1 MGIRRFS
8 DNFPK
13 IYAKTRF
20 SKIHELASQASST
33 QTKQTKYSL
42 HERSEH
48 RERARQ
54 AQSSQIKQTKNSPY
68 EWSELRKRAS
78 QVQSLQTSLRKA
90 NQANH
95 NTNVNKAKLSKLV
108 KQFGKATKQAS
119 KQVSKVKR
127 KASK

>member
-20 SKIHELASQASST
+20 SELHERASQASSM

-54 AQSSQIKQTKNSPY
+54 AQSSQIKQTKHSPY
-68 EWSELRKRAS
+68 ERSELRNRAS
-78 QVQSLQTSLRKA
+78 QVQSSQTIKRT
-90 NQANH
+90 QI
-95 NTNVNKAKLSKLV
+95 
-108 KQFGKATKQAS
+108 KQSEAT
-119 KQVSKVKR
+119 
-127 KASK
+127 